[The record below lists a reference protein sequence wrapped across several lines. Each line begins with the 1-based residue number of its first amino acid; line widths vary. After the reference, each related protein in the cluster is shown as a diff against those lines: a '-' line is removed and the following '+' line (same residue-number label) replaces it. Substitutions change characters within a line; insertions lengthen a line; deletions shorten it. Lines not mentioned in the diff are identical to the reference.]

1 MGLLR
6 VVNRWRSLNCRKT
19 GTAESF
25 NYSPLNKAAGVHGL
39 VWTEEAMV
47 EYLADPKSFLYKYLE
62 SKGNKDLATG
72 STKMTFKLADE
83 QQRRDVVAYLKSL
96 AKP

>member
-1 MGLLR
+1 M
-6 VVNRWRSLNCRKT
+6 
-19 GTAESF
+19 F
-25 NYSPLNKAAGVHGL
+25 
-39 VWTEEAMV
+39 